1 MIRNWEGLRYD
12 DTASGDGA
20 LTAQN
25 TRFYVDGELQRRP
38 GLEAQSAGRV
48 LNATSFCTY
57 GDALGRQFIVLF
69 LSSGTI
75 QTVQI

>member
-1 MIRNWEGLRYD
+1 MIRDWEGLRYD
-12 DTASGDGA
+12 DSASGDGA
-20 LTAQN
+20 LIAQN

-38 GLEAQSAGRV
+38 GLEAQSAGAV
-48 LNATSFCTY
+48 SNAKSFCTY

-69 LSSGTI
+69 LATGTI